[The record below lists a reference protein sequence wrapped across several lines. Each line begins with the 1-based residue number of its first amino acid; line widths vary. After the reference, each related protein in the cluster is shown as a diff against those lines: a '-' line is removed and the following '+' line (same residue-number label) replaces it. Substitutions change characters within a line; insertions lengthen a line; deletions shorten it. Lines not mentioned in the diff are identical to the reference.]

1 MKKLFTPCL
10 ILCLFAN
17 LMFAEG
23 KGFLRNRIFE
33 VKVDVPVDVS
43 NNALSVSDFLVKDVV
58 IDLQQICNSLP
69 EKGFSF
75 ATSISPDLEIN
86 FSFSKVS
93 FGVGAGIEA
102 YTNIGTS
109 KDLFEFI
116 GNGNSIG
123 EEVSVDINA
132 YLDTFAYAQVHFGNK
147 FGKLS
152 TKLQPTAFGTLAH
165 AVTQNSYAKFRN
177 ADDGSFNIDVNAL
190 FNIYS
195 EFDSAD
201 FENKNFTDINLL
213 INKLTPTIGFDLTG
227 SAAYEISDI
236 LTVNTSA
243 RIPLVPSKL
252 SKVTPYKFSMNKSIS
267 LDSLLKKE
275 GDEGDSEGE
284 EASTETSQDSD
295 NGFGDT
301 YSVEYKLHRPMKIS
315 LGAEFHPFGN
325 FMNYFGSIG
334 LGIRHPFAENKD
346 ELDTYFDYLVGV
358 RVSLLNLIH
367 FSVSTERTDEI
378 YKHKAM
384 LSLSVRLVQI
394 DAGVALESTSLANSF
409 KGQGVGAFVTAY
421 VGL

>member
-1 MKKLFTPCL
+1 MKKLLISCL
-10 ILCLFAN
+10 ILFLSAN
-17 LMFAEG
+17 LIFAAEG
-23 KGFLRNRIFE
+23 GFLRNRFFE
-33 VKVDVPVDVS
+33 VKVDVPVDLS
-43 NNALSVSDFLVKDVV
+43 NNALSLSDFLVKDVV
-58 IDLQQICNSLP
+58 IDLQQLCDNLP

-75 ATSISPDLEIN
+75 ATSVSPGLEI
-86 FSFSKVS
+86 SFKLPKAS
-93 FGVGAGIEA
+93 FGVGAGVEA

-116 GNGNSIG
+116 GKGNSIG
-123 EEVSVDINA
+123 EEISVDLDA
-132 YLDTFAYAQVHFGNK
+132 YLDTFAYAHVYFGNK
-147 FGKLS
+147 FGRLS
-152 TKLQPTAFGTLAH
+152 TKIQPTAFGTLAH

-177 ADDGSFNIDVNAL
+177 TEDGSFDIDVNAL
-190 FNIYS
+190 VNIYS
-195 EFDSAD
+195 EFDSND
-201 FENKNFTDINLL
+201 FQNKTFTDINN
-213 INKLTPTIGFDLTG
+213 IISKLTPTIGFDLTG
-227 SAAYEISDI
+227 SVAYDVSDI

-252 SKVTPYKFSMNKSIS
+252 SKVTPYNFSMTKEIS
-267 LDSLLKKE
+267 LDSLLKKDGE
-275 GDEGDSEGE
+275 EGE
-284 EASTETSQDSD
+284 SSGEETSTEAEQESN

-301 YSVEYKLHRPMKIS
+301 YSLEYKLHRPMKIS

-334 LGIRHPFAENKD
+334 LGIRHPFAENKE
-346 ELDTYFDYLVGV
+346 ELDTYLDYLVGV
-358 RVSLLNLIH
+358 RLSLLNLIH

-384 LSLSVRLVQI
+384 LSLSVRFVQI